1 VSDAAWLSAAEW
13 TAVVLS
19 LEVGTLATIV
29 VAPPGIALGWLLA
42 RKEFPGKILVDALV
56 HLPLVLTPVVVG
68 YLLLLA
74 FGRRSPVGGWLADHG
89 FAIAF
94 AFPGAV
100 LAAAVVAL
108 PLMVRSVRTA
118 VSLVDPGLEQAAATL
133 GAGPWRRFATITLPL
148 AMPGVVAGLVLAFA
162 RSLGEFGA
170 TITLAGS
177 IPGETR
183 TLPIAI
189 YGATQVP
196 DGDAEALRL
205 TIVSVVISVA
215 ALVASEAVDRHLR
228 RRAGR

>member
-1 VSDAAWLSAAEW
+1 MSDPAWLSAAEW

-19 LEVGTLATIV
+19 LEVGALATIV

-42 RKEFPGKILVDALV
+42 RRDFPGKILVDALV

-74 FGRRSPVGGWLADHG
+74 FGRRSPVGAWLAEHG
-89 FAIAF
+89 VAIAF

-148 AMPGVVAGLVLAFA
+148 AMPGVIAGLVLAFA

-196 DGDAEALRL
+196 DGDAEAMRL
-205 TIVSVVISVA
+205 TIVSVVISMA
-215 ALVASEAVDRHLR
+215 ALVASEAIDRHLR